1 MPVPTIRADPAPATP
16 RPPIP
21 GGARRASARA
31 VVYVRP
37 MSRPALI
44 CRLRPAAAAGLASV
58 AAAAGSADLRPA
70 AVDSDLLRGF
80 HLRDLHVLRD
90 YRPGKSSF
98 VEGPDRRLGCYTVP
112 GQRLT
117 LLDVAGRGCLAHLW
131 STWREGQ
138 GNHRLRFFVDGGSA
152 PAIEGTPDELIAAA
166 QRMAVPPVP
175 VPAFVGERGARN
187 FFLPVPFENG
197 LRIEMETIE
206 PTWLIFWQIDYRL
219 GDGPRRER
227 RVSAARVDGR
237 LELRAEGPEPPAPQ
251 PAPPVR
257 EVDRATVVPPGAFA
271 EVLDLA
277 GPGIVRRWTLRPG
290 APAAAQSALDL
301 EIRYEGRADAAV
313 RATVAD
319 FFGPFRGVAFDS
331 GADGAVRTCHLPV
344 PFRDRA
350 VVVVRN
356 RTAEPVRIAASAA
369 VEPAAAWDPSWG
381 YLHAQG
387 RATGGTTGY
396 RQHEV
401 LAVRGRGHWIG
412 MSLYATGHDHGGGD
426 FAVIDASGDAPAF
439 LHGINGEDYFTFAW
453 FGRGAHLPYA
463 IAHSNDE
470 GRQRLHLENPYPFRR
485 DLRLW
490 WGAFPGLSPRSV
502 AYWYQDEP
510 GDSTETGP
518 DNVAGDDWD
527 CFGPVPV
534 PLDADHRP
542 RGDPL
547 AALPSVAALDA
558 GGRFECRC
566 VSERFTSGWMRQ
578 RSFGPML
585 DLTYRARHG
594 TKVRGEVELG
604 GMGHAYLARRRW
616 PSAAGGRTAFRISH
630 DDPVAVSVNGRE
642 VFRAGGRDG
651 FGTARFEA
659 DLRPGDNEVV
669 VRLANFF
676 NTDFNWAGVGLT
688 AIPQEPAPSNP

>member
-1 MPVPTIRADPAPATP
+1 M
-16 RPPIP
+16 
-21 GGARRASARA
+21 
-31 VVYVRP
+31 VYVRS
-37 MSRPALI
+37 MSMPPPTRW
-44 CRLRPAAAAGLASV
+44 LRPVPLAAGLV
-58 AAAAGSADLRPA
+58 ATAFAGAADLRPA
-70 AVDSDLLRGF
+70 AADPDLLRSV

-90 YRPGKSSF
+90 YRPGKNSF
-98 VEGPDRRLGCYTVP
+98 VEGPDRRPGCYTAP

-117 LLDVAGRGCLAHLW
+117 LLDVAGRGCLTHLW

-152 PAIEGTPDELIAAA
+152 PSIEGTPDELIAAA
-166 QRMAVPPVP
+166 QRMAAPPVP

-187 FFLPVPFENG
+187 LFLPVPFESG

-219 GDGPRRER
+219 GDGLRRER

-237 LELRAEGPEPPAPQ
+237 LELHAESPESPSVPA
-251 PAPPVR
+251 APPVR
-257 EVDRATVVPPGAFA
+257 EVERATVVSPGASA

-290 APAAAQSALDL
+290 VPAPAQGALDL
-301 EIRYEGRADAAV
+301 EIRYDGRADAAV

-331 GADGAVRTCHLPV
+331 EPGGAVRTCHLPA
-344 PFRDRA
+344 PFRERA
-350 VVVVRN
+350 VVSVRN
-356 RTAEPVRIAASAA
+356 RTAAAVRIDASAA
-369 VEPAAAWDPSWG
+369 VEPVAAWDPSWG

-387 RATGGTTGY
+387 RTTAGTTGF
-396 RQHEV
+396 RPHEV
-401 LAVRGRGHWIG
+401 LVVRGRGHWIG

-426 FAVIDASGDAPAF
+426 FAVIDASGGAPAF

-463 IAHSNDE
+463 IAHSNDD

-502 AYWYQDEP
+502 AYWYQDTP

-518 DNVAGDDWD
+518 DNASGDDWD

-547 AALPSVAALDA
+547 AVLPSVAALDA

-566 VSERFTSGWMRQ
+566 VTERFTSGWMRQ
-578 RSFGPML
+578 RSFGPVL
-585 DLTYRARHG
+585 DLTYLARHG
-594 TKVRGEVELG
+594 TRVRGEVELG
-604 GMGHAYLARRRW
+604 GMGHAFLARRRW
-616 PSAAGGRTAFRISH
+616 PSPNGGRTAFRISH
-630 DDPVAVSVNGRE
+630 DDAVAVSINGTE
-642 VFRAGGRDG
+642 VFRAGGREG

-676 NTDFNWAGVGLT
+676 NTDFNWAGVCLT
-688 AIPQEPAPSNP
+688 AIPQEPAPQGP